1 MSICCVYFYIKF
13 IMKGPGVFGPGRG
26 NIMKKRSGVLR
37 TILKTL
43 PAFLALACLAGC
55 SREEREHYKEVEKNA
70 AAYYKNKYG
79 EDVTVVDS
87 KVAGNS
93 GLFGY
98 HGVVDRAYE
107 MSDGTQVYWN
117 DEEEY
122 FADNRQAEEIAAALR
137 SEVIEPALAEMDP
150 DHTVTEYSFNR
161 TGFDSFDESVFREYF
176 DGDLEDFAG
185 REKIAV
191 RNLDAVVHE
200 FCYRAKVEQF
210 FASVGKYLSQNRA
223 TIAVLRDDPAVDEP
237 FVAGS
242 DWPEGDL
249 RVKGVAYLDFG
260 EGLSWLDNEYVEV
273 LDGVMMMIKQRDF
286 VLEPGDI
293 TFVEEGTAAD
303 LQKKIDEA
311 YYALPVDAEENK
323 DGGYTVRDQRNES
336 RAVLLDPEAPIYRV
350 QFSDRLREQIDKNE
364 DNKSFYIWL
373 EDPENVELWCYYSG
387 DDRYR
392 FRIWMMWD
400 DNRVRGSYE
409 SFSEGDLFY
418 TGGVAYEK
426 LEDEEPAAGTTG
438 EAATAG
444 TTGEATTAK

>member
-161 TGFDSFDESVFREYF
+161 TYSETSIAQEIGISRTPVRD
-176 DGDLEDFAG
+176 
-185 REKIAV
+185 AV
-191 RNLDAVVHE
+191 RPCGPFSSFVAALE
-200 FCYRAKVEQF
+200 TI
-210 FASVGKYLSQNRA
+210 SQA
-223 TIAVLRDDPAVDEP
+223 AVLWKPSVI
-237 FVAGS
+237 
-242 DWPEGDL
+242 
-249 RVKGVAYLDFG
+249 
-260 EGLSWLDNEYVEV
+260 V
-273 LDGVMMMIKQRDF
+273 LTI
-286 VLEPGDI
+286 
-293 TFVEEGTAAD
+293 
-303 LQKKIDEA
+303 
-311 YYALPVDAEENK
+311 
-323 DGGYTVRDQRNES
+323 S
-336 RAVLLDPEAPIYRV
+336 
-350 QFSDRLREQIDKNE
+350 S
-364 DNKSFYIWL
+364 
-373 EDPENVELWCYYSG
+373 NVS
-387 DDRYR
+387 
-392 FRIWMMWD
+392 
-400 DNRVRGSYE
+400 
-409 SFSEGDLFY
+409 
-418 TGGVAYEK
+418 
-426 LEDEEPAAGTTG
+426 
-438 EAATAG
+438 
-444 TTGEATTAK
+444 